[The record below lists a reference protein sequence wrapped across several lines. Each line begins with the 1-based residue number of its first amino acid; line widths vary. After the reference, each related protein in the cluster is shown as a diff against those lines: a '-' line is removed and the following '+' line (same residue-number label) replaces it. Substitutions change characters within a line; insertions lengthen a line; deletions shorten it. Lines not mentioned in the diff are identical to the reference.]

1 MNLYNYVHSTDTIF
15 LRMYKLCTSMYTS
28 FKEYI
33 QFCTFNVHNFT
44 KIVLNSVSSIHTIF
58 QKCTKFYTFNVNNSM
73 HTINALIFREEG
85 E

>member
-15 LRMYKLCTSMYTS
+15 LRMYQIMY
-28 FKEYI
+28 
-33 QFCTFNVHNFT
+33 FNVHIFQRIYT
-44 KIVLNSVSSIHTIF
+44 ILHIQCTHLQRLYSILNPQYTIF